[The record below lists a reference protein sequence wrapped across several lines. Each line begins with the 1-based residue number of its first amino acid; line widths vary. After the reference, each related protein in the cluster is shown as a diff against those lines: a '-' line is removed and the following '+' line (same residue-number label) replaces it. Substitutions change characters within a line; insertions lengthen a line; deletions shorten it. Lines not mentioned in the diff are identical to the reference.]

1 MENTRGVEVISF
13 AVNEYEMIASVTR
26 RSYYEFL
33 QEFWDTF
40 VPEEPV
46 WNWHIE
52 LICNELQAL
61 AERIFLNKPK
71 LYDLI
76 INISPGTTK
85 SSAASIALLPWM
97 WTRMPTCRSI
107 NASHTQDLVFELSR
121 KSREIVYSEKYQKC
135 FPEVHL
141 IDDQNTKGHFVNNK
155 GGSRYSCTVGGKNPM
170 GMHAHIHVVDDPIDP
185 QQAISEASI
194 DTANTFITDTLSTR
208 KINKSACPLVLI
220 MQRLAQ
226 EDPSGYLL
234 AMKNRRIRHICL
246 PAELTDDVKPVELR
260 QKYVD
265 GLMDPVRLNRQVLDE
280 YRDNGDY
287 MYSGQ
292 FLQNPIPLG
301 GGMFKCD
308 NLRFHEGEEPGFWYF
323 KKLVRYWDNAGTPGA
338 RKTAIE
344 RRRAWTVGVLMGLH
358 KDGSFWVLDVV
369 RGRFRADERERKK
382 LETAQSDEKKYRG
395 HVRIVQEQEGGSG
408 GQEQAF
414 DTARTLAGYS
424 IMLDKPRGDKELRS
438 DPFARQVNIGNVY
451 VLKAPWNMQYI
462 EEMKHYPHSTFK
474 DQMDASAGAFN
485 CIFKLRRR
493 VGAF

>member
-1 MENTRGVEVISF
+1 MISL
-13 AVNEYEMIASVTR
+13 AVDEYEMIASITR
-26 RSYYEFL
+26 ASYFEFL
-33 QEFWDTF
+33 KEFWDTF

-52 LICNELQAL
+52 LICDELQKV
-61 AERIFLNKPK
+61 AERIFRNQPK
-71 LYDLI
+71 DYDLI

-85 SSAASIALLPWM
+85 SSAASIAFLPWL
-97 WTRMPTCRSI
+97 WTRMPSLRSI

-121 KSREIVYSEKYQKC
+121 RTREIVYSEKYKKC
-135 FPEVHL
+135 FPEINL
-141 IDDQNTKGHFVNNK
+141 IDDQNTKGHFVNSK

-170 GMHAHIHVVDDPIDP
+170 GMHAHVHVVDDPIDP

-208 KINKSACPLVLI
+208 KINKAACPLILI

-234 AMKNRRIRHICL
+234 GMKNRRIRHICL
-246 PAELTDDVKPVELR
+246 PAELTDDVKPPELR
-260 QKYVD
+260 KFYID
-265 GLMDPVRLNRQVLDE
+265 GLMDPLRLSRRVLDE
-280 YRDNGDY
+280 FRDNGDY

-308 NLRFHEGEEPGFWYF
+308 SLRQHIGDEPGFWYF
-323 KKLVRYWDNAGTPGA
+323 KKLVRYWDNAGTPGSK
-338 RKTAIE
+338 KTAIE

-358 KDGSFWVLDVV
+358 KDGSFWILDVV
-369 RGRFRADERERKK
+369 RGRFRADEREQKK
-382 LETAQSDEKKYRG
+382 LEIARADAKKYRQ

-408 GQEQAF
+408 GQEQSMH
-414 DTARTLAGYS
+414 TVQNLAGYS
-424 IMLDKPRGDKELRS
+424 IMIDRPRGDKALRA
-438 DPFARQVNIGNVY
+438 DPFARQVNIGNVVY
-451 VLKAPWNMQYI
+451 MKAPWNHDYI

-474 DQMDASAGAFN
+474 DQIDASSGAFN
-485 CIFKLRRR
+485 TIFKLRRR
-493 VGAF
+493 VGVLF